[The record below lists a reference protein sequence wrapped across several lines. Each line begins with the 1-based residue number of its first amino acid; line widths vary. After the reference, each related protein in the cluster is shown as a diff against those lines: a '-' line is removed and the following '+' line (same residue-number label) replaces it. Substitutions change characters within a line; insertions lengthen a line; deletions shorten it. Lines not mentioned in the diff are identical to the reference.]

1 MQKARLV
8 RRDFGQGSGRHARPN
23 VNDCFSCDLAEGT
36 GEPLLFRG
44 QGFTHTDVVAAAGT

>member
-23 VNDCFSCDLAEGT
+23 FDDCFSYDLAEGT

-44 QGFTHTDVVAAAGT
+44 QGFTHTDVVAAAGP